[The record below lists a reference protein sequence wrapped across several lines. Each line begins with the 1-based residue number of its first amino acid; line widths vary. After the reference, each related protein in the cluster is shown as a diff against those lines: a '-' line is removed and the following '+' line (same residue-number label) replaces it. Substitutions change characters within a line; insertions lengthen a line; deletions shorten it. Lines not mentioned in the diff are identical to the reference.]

1 MLLSILGLLCPTG
14 WGWSYR
20 VGCILCSP
28 PTLCHSVPS
37 VYLGSQ
43 WRYASLTGNS
53 SALPPTRLVPFPQH
67 LPSFWSLVGGVSIL
81 QLLRVWGTRLRLWCN
96 AICTPR
102 ARSPISE
109 PLFPHPYNGH
119 SCDPAAPH
127 SFALDGPH
135 QVEVVSILPCKHWP
149 LRHAAACRQVG
160 HPSTVPEYPGQIPG
174 SHASCTSGGC

>member
-1 MLLSILGLLCPTG
+1 MLPTHIMSLS
-14 WGWSYR
+14 
-20 VGCILCSP
+20 
-28 PTLCHSVPS
+28 TLCISGEPVEVCLPHRKQ
-37 VYLGSQ
+37 L
-43 WRYASLTGNS
+43 S
-53 SALPPTRLVPFPQH
+53 SPTRLVPFPQH

-160 HPSTVPEYPGQIPG
+160 HPSTVPEYPGQITG
-174 SHASCTSGGC
+174 SHASCNSGGC

>member
-1 MLLSILGLLCPTG
+1 MLLSILGLICPTG

-53 SALPPTRLVPFPQH
+53 SALPPTGLVPFPQH

-135 QVEVVSILPCKHWP
+135 QVEVVSIVPLQTLPP
-149 LRHAAACRQVG
+149 QA
-160 HPSTVPEYPGQIPG
+160 G
-174 SHASCTSGGC
+174 SSLQASGTSQHCT